1 MFGPHKYS
9 MVSLGPHFLSAG
21 GTINVFIS
29 AKKSTL
35 MSNALPTNHL
45 KLVPFQSHV
54 SSHSNQFLDQL
65 PYSLSL
71 LKISISYTYIKHS
84 TRT

>member
-21 GTINVFIS
+21 GINVFIS
-29 AKKSTL
+29 AKKGTL

-45 KLVPFQSHV
+45 MLVPFQSHV
-54 SSHSNQFLDQL
+54 HSHTNQFQDQL
-65 PYSLSL
+65 L
-71 LKISISYTYIKHS
+71 
-84 TRT
+84 